1 MPEFRI
7 NSSVEKPIYHFSSYC
22 WLSSRNSC
30 PVSSQHDQKDFQI
43 YKANNAHK
51 HPIMDIN
58 LTMHIVIPGIVKQ
71 LVSIQINTLLI
82 WFLSDQQLQYKTYYN
97 FSEERKGKEKENQPT
112 NQTPSI
118 HIFTFRKGLFTSFSP
133 PMLFVST
140 LTHSSPISYHLP
152 AKQIY
157 DARKSSASAPAKN
170 AGLKRWWSRLTIFP
184 ESPQT
189 NTKIKQMNKSFSWC
203 ELLVVL
209 YSSLLQ
215 THHS

>member
-1 MPEFRI
+1 MPEFSI

-58 LTMHIVIPGIVKQ
+58 LTMHIVIPGIVKE

-112 NQTPSI
+112 KHLVYISS
-118 HIFTFRKGLFTSFSP
+118 HFAMVCFTSFSP
-133 PMLFVST
+133 PMLFVPPW
-140 LTHSSPISYHLP
+140 PIPHLYH
-152 AKQIY
+152 I
-157 DARKSSASAPAKN
+157 
-170 AGLKRWWSRLTIFP
+170 IFQP
-184 ESPQT
+184 NRYTMHESPQ
-189 NTKIKQMNKSFSWC
+189 
-203 ELLVVL
+203 LLH
-209 YSSLLQ
+209 LQ
-215 THHS
+215 KMQGWRDDDPG